1 MGWEILAPACGRFLP
16 LFMAKL
22 HTCSGEPMAASGA
35 LRKPHYPLDNYEL
48 DDRYR
53 RESGRVFLTGTQA
66 LVRIP
71 LMQRTMDRAAGL
83 NTAGFISG
91 YRGSPLAA
99 YDTELWR
106 AGIFLQESNIT
117 FLPAV
122 NEELAA
128 TAIMGTQ
135 QVEADPHKQVDG
147 VFGIWYGK
155 GPGVDRA
162 GDGLKHGNAYGSS
175 PHGGVLVVAG
185 DDHGAVSSSMSHQS
199 DVAFL
204 TWLMPNLNP
213 ANVAEY
219 LEFGL
224 YGIALSRYSG
234 MWVGFKA
241 ISETVE
247 SAMSIELPPYPDFV
261 TPDFEIPPDGLHIRW
276 PDYPGPQIEERLEAK
291 KAATLAFAAAN
302 PIDRKIFNTPN
313 ARYGIVTTGKGHL
326 DLMEALRLLD
336 IDRKEARRIGLDV
349 YKVGMVWPLAHDA
362 ALEFVR
368 DKHEVLVIEEKRGLI
383 ESEFKEYF
391 YDYPGRKP
399 KRMVGKEDELGNR
412 LVPWVGELSPIQLA
426 GIVAKRLDAAMPGL
440 KLGERAARLA
450 VSESTVIK
458 IGGAS
463 RTPYFCSGCPHNTST
478 RVPEGSQALAGIG
491 CHFMANWMN
500 RDTDGLIQMGGEG
513 INWVTRSMYNGGRH
527 IFQNLGDGTFY
538 HSGSLAIR
546 QAFAAKTNITFKILF
561 NDAVAMTGGQPVD
574 GPITVESIAHSVRA
588 EGVQRIALVSDE
600 PENFDLADFP
610 AGTTLSHRRD
620 LDTIQR
626 ELREIPGVTILIYA
640 QTCATEKRR
649 RRKRGALEDPHKFV
663 VINDLVCEGCGDC
676 SVESNCLSVIPKE
689 TLFGRKRQIDQNS
702 CNKDFS
708 CVHGFCPSFVT
719 VEGGNRV
726 TSDKA
731 ASSEFPEGKFAS
743 LPLPDAPPLD
753 TSYDLLVTGV
763 GGTGVITVGA
773 LITMAAHLE
782 GKGASVLDF
791 TGFAQKFGP
800 VLSYIRMARNPCE
813 LNQVRID
820 EQQADAL
827 IGCDLVVSSSPK
839 ASSRLRK
846 GHTRVVL
853 NTTEMSTADFV
864 KFRDA
869 SLKASDRVDSVQNVV
884 GKRNLSTIAANQLAE
899 SLLGNT
905 IYSNVL
911 MVGYAWQSGL
921 LPVSLDAM
929 LRAIELN
936 GIEVEQNKKAFGWGR
951 IAATDPQYVQK
962 KVADP
967 QQTVTGIESLD
978 EIIRRRAE
986 FLVDYQDSALADR
999 FTGLVNRVREAETAV
1014 QGGGRLPLTEAV
1026 AHTYFKTLAY
1036 KDEYEVARLH
1046 TATGFLEKVR
1056 KDFGDKARLRFH
1068 LAPPLLSHSVDARG
1082 RPPKRE
1088 FGAWMIPA
1096 FRILARFRKL
1106 RGTRFDL
1113 FGLTAERRR
1122 ERALIVEYEENV
1134 DVLLRHLS
1142 LHNIELALE
1151 IVNEYLEIRGYGPV
1165 KEDATEKARARIAT
1179 KLGGYMQVTSQAA

>member
-1 MGWEILAPACGRFLP
+1 MQQ
-16 LFMAKL
+16 
-22 HTCSGEPMAASGA
+22 S
-35 LRKPHYPLDNYEL
+35 HYPLDNYEL
-48 DDRYR
+48 EDRYR

-71 LMQRTMDRAAGL
+71 LMQRTLDRAAGL

-91 YRGSPLAA
+91 YRGSPLAS

-106 AGIFLQESNIT
+106 AASFLEESNVR

-128 TAIMGTQ
+128 TAILGSQ
-135 QVEADPHKQVDG
+135 QVEADPEKQVDG

-185 DDHGAVSSSMSHQS
+185 DDHGCVSSSMSHQS

-204 TWLMPNLNP
+204 SWLMPNLNP

-219 LEFGL
+219 LQFGL
-224 YGIALSRYSG
+224 YGIALSRFSG

-247 SAMSIELPPYPDFV
+247 SAMSIELPPYPDFII
-261 TPDFEIPPDGLHIRW
+261 PQAFEAPPDGLHIRW
-276 PDYPGPQIEERLEAK
+276 PDFPGPQIEERMEYK

-302 PIDRKIFNTPN
+302 PIDRKIYDTPD

-326 DLMEALRLLD
+326 DLMEALRLLG
-336 IDRKEARRIGLDV
+336 IDKKEARRIGLDI

-362 ALEFVR
+362 ALDFVR
-368 DKHEVLVIEEKRGLI
+368 GKREVLVVEEKRGLI
-383 ESEFKEYF
+383 ESQFKEYF

-399 KRMVGKEDELGNR
+399 ERMVGKEDEDGET
-412 LVPWVGELSPIQLA
+412 LVPWIGELSPIQLA
-426 GIVAKRLDAAMPGL
+426 GIVARRLDAAVTGL
-440 KLGERAARLA
+440 NLTSRANSLRDTGARIIEI
-450 VSESTVIK
+450 S
-458 IGGAS
+458 GAS

-478 RVPEGSQALAGIG
+478 RLPKGSKALAGIG

-513 INWVTRSMYNGGRH
+513 INWVTRSMFNGDKH

-574 GPITVESIAHSVRA
+574 GPITVEKIAHSVRA
-588 EGVQRIALVSDE
+588 EGIERIAIVSDE
-600 PENFDLADFP
+600 PESFKLSDFP
-610 AGTTLSHRRD
+610 QGTTLSHRRD
-620 LDTIQR
+620 LDAVQR
-626 ELREIPGVTILIYA
+626 ELRDIPGVTILIYA

-649 RRKRGALEDPHKFV
+649 RRKRGLLEDPDKLV

-689 TLFGRKRQIDQNS
+689 TPFGRKRQIDQNS

-708 CVHGFCPSFVT
+708 CVNGFCPSFVT
-719 VEGGNRV
+719 VKGARKVRDTNLV
-726 TSDKA
+726 SKA
-731 ASSEFPEGKFAS
+731 FPLQKLAELPAPELPS
-743 LPLPDAPPLD
+743 LDH
-753 TSYDLLVTGV
+753 SYDLLVTGV

-773 LITMAAHLE
+773 LITMGAHLE

-791 TGFAQKFGP
+791 MGFAQKFGP
-800 VLSYIRMARNPCE
+800 VLSYIRFARNPAE

-820 EQQADAL
+820 TQQADAL

-839 ASSRLRK
+839 ASSTYRP
-846 GHTRVVL
+846 GHTRAVL

-864 KFRDA
+864 RFRDA
-869 SLKASDRVDSVQNVV
+869 NLRASERVEAIAAITGTD
-884 GKRNLSTIAANQLAE
+884 KLSTLAANQLAE
-899 SLLGNT
+899 ALLGNT
-905 IYSNVL
+905 IYANVL
-911 MVGYAWQSGL
+911 LLGYAWQKGL
-921 LPVSLDAM
+921 LPVSLAAM

-936 GIEVEQNKKAFGWGR
+936 AVAVDQNRDAFNWGR
-951 IAATDPQYVQK
+951 IAAAEPKVIDEHIEVPQTDIS
-962 KVADP
+962 
-967 QQTVTGIESLD
+967 GIDTLD
-978 EIIRRRAE
+978 EMIQRRAD
-986 FLVDYQDSALADR
+986 FLCDYQDQALSDKYVA
-999 FTGLVNRVREAETAV
+999 LVDRVRLAEEAIIPGNKAS
-1014 QGGGRLPLTEAV
+1014 LTEAV
-1026 AHTYFKTLAY
+1026 ARGYFKTLAY
-1036 KDEYEVARLH
+1036 KDEYEVARLY
-1046 TATGFLEKVR
+1046 TESGFLDQLR
-1056 KDFGDKARLRFH
+1056 KEYGDGASLRFN
-1068 LAPPLLSHSVDARG
+1068 LAPPILNSGVDARG
-1082 RPPKRE
+1082 RPRKRE
-1088 FGAWMIPA
+1088 FGAWIIPV
-1096 FRILARFRKL
+1096 FRLLAKLRKL

-1113 FGLTAERRR
+1113 FGMTAERKM
-1122 ERALIVEYEENV
+1122 ERALISEFESHVDQLLRSLTAANV
-1134 DVLLRHLS
+1134 DS
-1142 LHNIELALE
+1142 ATD
-1151 IVNEYLEIRGYGPV
+1151 IVKEYLEIRGYGPV
-1165 KEDATEKARARIAT
+1165 KEAAAKDARDKIEAKLQDYLNITSKAA
-1179 KLGGYMQVTSQAA
+1179 